1 MNRSI
6 QIEGPDSSS
15 ERSKSLN
22 FVTPPNAGAD
32 MLKMD
37 SLVGSAPNVPRLPLN
52 PDETQLHQISE
63 ERKSFAEPETDL
75 GKADMMRE
83 I

>member
-1 MNRSI
+1 
-6 QIEGPDSSS
+6 
-15 ERSKSLN
+15 
-22 FVTPPNAGAD
+22 